1 MELLAFHHRWVSEFH
16 MKVCLGEMD
25 ELLVQVFRSY
35 SKDEMVLMVSH
46 KRMDVQSREKDAQMS
61 AEDGG

>member
-1 MELLAFHHRWVSEFH
+1 